1 MFPNKHVFTVFC
13 VHYLGRHLKGVKA
26 YTPIAINIGVV
37 DFCYKLHFWRIEWIP
52 ADTEFILK
60 KQ

>member
-37 DFCYKLHFWRIEWIP
+37 DFCYKLHFWWIEWIP
-52 ADTEFILK
+52 AILK